1 MTKRASGVPGHSEVR
16 ASVAAVGNQII
27 EQQTRGVNNT
37 QQPRKEVIM
46 SDQEKQQFG
55 NRCPE
60 GYKKMRILGK

>member
-1 MTKRASGVPGHSEVR
+1 MTKRASGVPGHSEDR
-16 ASVAAVGNQII
+16 ASVAAAGNQII